1 MKNAGQNPVPASRF
15 AANAWRMFH
24 TAAIAL
30 LLLCAP
36 CISPAVARQPNQQSP
51 VVQAIVAISSNSI
64 DLGDSIIYQI
74 TLDGV
79 STAEPPALPESDEY
93 TASFIGGHDESS
105 RSVMT
110 INGKTTETSTLRY
123 IMQWR
128 ITPSKAGVVTVPAF
142 SFDVGGQSL
151 KTQRA
156 RFTVTE
162 GTDNPNFKLRLESTK
177 TDGYVGEPIHLKL
190 VWELRGNPRS
200 AAFSG
205 PDGGKEFDVQAIDP
219 RDPQSRTRPNP
230 RSDQYPVVPFL
241 NGEAVLTRTQVTVDG
256 QNIPAFVMDLVV
268 TPRVAG
274 KIQVG
279 PFRVVIDE
287 VVDQRPRSPFDS
299 LFDNGDRTKR
309 SVISSNT
316 ITLDVRPVP
325 TEGKPADFA
334 GLVGVYSIDAAA
346 DNAEANVGDPI
357 PLTVTIKGPEPLDA
371 LKAPDLEAQSTFAAA
386 FKPAPEGW
394 DKSIAADS
402 GSTPGQRTFTTTIRP
417 KAASVTEI
425 PAIRLPYFD
434 TKTGKY
440 AVATSKPIPLKVRAS
455 REITAADALRPGS
468 SGSGF
473 SLPAGSPASLTNALS
488 GISANSESLGA
499 LSNQRVN
506 LLGFAASPPGIVF
519 FAAPPL
525 ALVGVI
531 LAVHR
536 RRSQDPAI
544 AARRA
549 AVSRARGELNHAS
562 TLAGIHGAVRTA
574 LSPFL
579 NVAPDAIVSSDAA
592 STPALPPATASQAS
606 SLLGALEAASYNASS
621 LQIDSIRTKARDL
634 FNDLTKL

>member
-1 MKNAGQNPVPASRF
+1 MKNAGMLSVLSITF
-15 AANAWRMFH
+15 APRALGFFAC
-24 TAAIAL
+24 TLAALIAFAL
-30 LLLCAP
+30 STPCAE
-36 CISPAVARQPNQQSP
+36 ARQPNQQSP
-51 VVQAIVAISSNSI
+51 VVQAAVAISSSSI

-79 STAEPPALPESDEY
+79 SSAEPPTLPESDEY
-93 TASFIGGHDESS
+93 SASFIGGHDESS

-128 ITPSKAGVVTVPAF
+128 VTPSKAGIVTVPAF
-142 SFDVGGQSL
+142 SFDVNGQSL
-151 KTQRA
+151 KAQRA

-162 GTDNPNFKLRLESTK
+162 GTDNPNFKLRLEPTK
-177 TDGYVGEPIHLKL
+177 TDGYVGEPIHFRL

-200 AAFSG
+200 AAFTG

-219 RDPQSRTRPNP
+219 RDPQSRSRQNP
-230 RSDQYPVVPFL
+230 RSDQFPVVPFL
-241 NGEAVLTRTQVTVDG
+241 NSEAVLTRTQVTVDG
-256 QNIPAFVMDLVV
+256 QSIPAFVMDLVV

-279 PFRVVIDE
+279 PFRVVVDE
-287 VVDQRPRSPFDS
+287 VVGQRARSPFDS
-299 LFDNGDRTKR
+299 LFDDGTRNKR
-309 SVISSNT
+309 SVVSSNT
-316 ITLDVRPVP
+316 VTLDIRPVP

-334 GLVGVYSIDAAA
+334 GLVGVYSIDASA

-357 PLTVTIKGPEPLDA
+357 PLAVTIKGPEPLDA
-371 LKAPDLEAQSTFAAA
+371 VQPPDLDVQSTFASA

-394 DKSIAADS
+394 DKSASSDS

-417 KAASVTEI
+417 KSASVTEI

-468 SGSGF
+468 SGSAF

-488 GISANSESLGA
+488 GITANSESFDA
-499 LSNQRVN
+499 LTNQRVS
-506 LLGFAASPPGIVF
+506 LLGFAASPPGIAI

-525 ALVGVI
+525 ALVGVLI
-531 LAVHR
+531 AAHR
-536 RRSQDPAI
+536 RRSLNPET

-549 AVSRARGELNHAS
+549 AIARSRSELNHAS
-562 TLAGIHGAVRTA
+562 TAAGIHAAVRTA

-579 NVAPDAIVSSDAA
+579 NIAPEAIASSDAA
-592 STPALPPATASQAS
+592 SNEALPSPTAHTAS
-606 SLLGALEAASYNASS
+606 SLLGELESASFNSS
-621 LQIDSIRTKARDL
+621 ALQIDSARTQAL
-634 FNDLTKL
+634 NLLNELAKL